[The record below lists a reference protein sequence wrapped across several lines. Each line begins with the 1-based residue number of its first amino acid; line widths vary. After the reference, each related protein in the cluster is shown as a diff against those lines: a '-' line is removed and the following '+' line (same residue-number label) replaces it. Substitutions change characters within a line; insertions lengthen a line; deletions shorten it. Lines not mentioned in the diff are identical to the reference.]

1 MFDVPAS
8 AETVSPSAP
17 IPLQPA
23 DSPQQAVARPIVT
36 RPGIVHPTVGPPAAK
51 PLATKSLASLRP
63 ASGPAESK
71 PPESE
76 NKCPEA
82 LAAEITTLAGHLNA
96 AHYRFL
102 KLLDEFDREQGWA
115 GPGVRSL
122 AHWLSWKCGIGEL
135 VAREKVRVA
144 RALRELPMIDASFE
158 RGQISYSKVRAMT
171 RAATPENEAQLLN
184 IARHGTAEHIERLVR
199 VYRRCRKRAEA
210 SPGETERRRQ
220 ERFYCFDEDEETT
233 VFGGR
238 VSAEQGR
245 LLMKALDAMVAEM
258 EDDERAAAEI
268 VSAETSATGSEA
280 SVSAETSGVASV
292 PSVSAETSVP
302 GSGAGGSSVS
312 SAPAP
317 GRNVSAE
324 TCEVGSGASVSAETS
339 VPGSGAGGSSVSSA
353 PAPGRN
359 VSAETCEA
367 GSGASVSAE
376 TTADG
381 LEINV
386 SAETFS
392 DGRAGVETH
401 KPHEPDQPPLK
412 PLRVRRATAL
422 AQIAEHYLATRSRL
436 SGATP
441 LRSSDAYQVFVHVNA
456 NDAHPDN
463 RLNGGHTTY
472 TDDRRCLAP
481 HVAKQLACDASRRTV
496 LENERG
502 EVLNI
507 GRRSRIVP
515 WHIAHALRIRDGGC
529 RFPGCNRH
537 RWTDAH
543 HIRHW
548 ADGGETSLENLVT
561 LCRYHH
567 RALHRGEYLIERGA
581 GGELI
586 FMDAQQRA
594 IPPANHPQFSEWY
607 GSGIVA
613 DTPDTPDASGA
624 LDTPDTADAADATTD
639 ASTTADTPAATTA
652 ADRLEQLQA
661 EHRARGVEIDAS
673 TAVTRWA
680 GERMDYSTAIEW
692 LLNRDG
698 IEV

>member
-17 IPLQPA
+17 IPLEPA
-23 DSPQQAVARPIVT
+23 DSPQQAVARPIAT
-36 RPGIVHPTVGPPAAK
+36 RPGIAHPTARPPAVRPPAAE
-51 PLATKSLASLRP
+51 PLSSLRS
-63 ASGPAESK
+63 ASE
-71 PPESE
+71 PPVSG
-76 NKCPEA
+76 KKAPDA

-96 AHYRFL
+96 AQYRFL

-115 GPGVRSL
+115 GPGIRSL
-122 AHWLSWKCGIGEL
+122 AHWLNWKCGIGEL
-135 VAREKVRVA
+135 AAREKVRVA

-171 RAATPENEAQLLN
+171 RAATPENESQLLN
-184 IARHGTAEHIERLVR
+184 IARHGTAEHMERLVR
-199 VYRRCRKRAEA
+199 VYRRCRKRAET
-210 SPGETERRRQ
+210 SPGETERRRE

-258 EDDERAAAEI
+258 EADEREAAEN
-268 VSAETSATGSEA
+268 
-280 SVSAETSGVASV
+280 
-292 PSVSAETSVP
+292 VSAETSVTE
-302 GSGAGGSSVS
+302 SDAGGSSES

-324 TCEVGSGASVSAETS
+324 TSTASSGKNVSAETS
-339 VPGSGAGGSSVSSA
+339 
-353 PAPGRN
+353 
-359 VSAETCEA
+359 EA
-367 GSGASVSAE
+367 GSGASVSAG
-376 TTADG
+376 TSTAASG
-381 LEINV
+381 KNV

-392 DGRAGVETH
+392 NGRSGVEPRESH
-401 KPHEPDQPPLK
+401 VPREPDRPPLK

-422 AQIAEHYLATRSRL
+422 VQIVEHYLATRSRN

-463 RLNGGHTTY
+463 RINGGHTTY

-481 HVAKQLACDASRRTV
+481 HVARQLACDASRRTV

-567 RALHRGEYLIERGA
+567 RELHRDEYRIERGA
-581 GGELI
+581 GGELN

-594 IPPANHPQFSEWY
+594 IPPAIHPQFGDEP
-607 GSGIVA
+607 GSGGAAGTHDIV
-613 DTPDTPDASGA
+613 
-624 LDTPDTADAADATTD
+624 DTADGPGA
-639 ASTTADTPAATTA
+639 TADSHTATTA
-652 ADRLEQLQA
+652 AARLEQLQA
-661 EHRARGVEIDAS
+661 EHRRRGVEIDES
-673 TAVTRWA
+673 TTVTRWS

-692 LLNRDG
+692 LLTRDG

>member
-8 AETVSPSAP
+8 AETVSPTAP

-23 DSPQQAVARPIVT
+23 DSAQQAVARPIAT
-36 RPGIVHPTVGPPAAK
+36 RPGIARPTARPPAVRPPAAE
-51 PLATKSLASLRP
+51 PLSSLRP
-63 ASGPAESK
+63 ASE
-71 PPESE
+71 PPSSG
-76 NKCPEA
+76 KKDPEA

-96 AHYRFL
+96 AQYRFL

-122 AHWLSWKCGIGEL
+122 AHWLNWKCGIGEL

-144 RALRELPMIDASFE
+144 RALRELPMTDASFE

-184 IARHGTAEHIERLVR
+184 IARHGTAEHMERLVR
-199 VYRRCRKRAEA
+199 VYRRCRKRAET
-210 SPGETERRRQ
+210 SPGETERRRE

-258 EDDERAAAEI
+258 EDEERTTAEN
-268 VSAETSATGSEA
+268 
-280 SVSAETSGVASV
+280 
-292 PSVSAETSVP
+292 VSAETSVTE
-302 GSGAGGSSVS
+302 SGAGGSSES

-324 TCEVGSGASVSAETS
+324 TSTAASGK
-339 VPGSGAGGSSVSSA
+339 
-353 PAPGRN
+353 
-359 VSAETCEA
+359 
-367 GSGASVSAE
+367 
-376 TTADG
+376 
-381 LEINV
+381 NV

-392 DGRAGVETH
+392 DGRSSVESR
-401 KPHEPDQPPLK
+401 EPDRPPLK

-422 AQIAEHYLATRSRL
+422 AQIAEHYLATRSRGT
-436 SGATP
+436 GASP

-463 RLNGGHTTY
+463 RINGGHTSY

-481 HVAKQLACDASRRTV
+481 HVARQLACDASRRTV

-529 RFPGCNRH
+529 RFPGCNRQ

-543 HIRHW
+543 HIHHW

-567 RALHRGEYLIERGA
+567 RKLHRDEYRIEHGTD
-581 GGELI
+581 GELI
-586 FMDAQQRA
+586 FMDAQHRA
-594 IPPANHPQFSEWY
+594 IPPAIHPQFGNELD
-607 GSGIVA
+607 SGRS
-613 DTPDTPDASGA
+613 DSSGGV
-624 LDTPDTADAADATTD
+624 TDTADAPGAPDTRD
-639 ASTTADTPAATTA
+639 TADTPGATADTLAATTNATTNATTA
-652 ADRLEQLQA
+652 ATTTADRLDQLQA
-661 EHRARGVEIDAS
+661 EHRERGIEIDKS

-680 GERMDYSTAIEW
+680 GERMDCSTAIEW
-692 LLNRDG
+692 LLNKNG
-698 IEV
+698 VAI

>member
-51 PLATKSLASLRP
+51 PPATKSLASLRP

-96 AHYRFL
+96 AQYRFL
-102 KLLDEFDREQGWA
+102 KLLDVFDREQGWA
-115 GPGVRSL
+115 GPGIRSL
-122 AHWLSWKCGIGEL
+122 AHWLSWKCGLGEL

-199 VYRRCRKRAEA
+199 VYRRCRKRAKT
-210 SPGETERRRQ
+210 SPGETERRRE

-324 TCEVGSGASVSAETS
+324 TCEVGSGASVSAET
-339 VPGSGAGGSSVSSA
+339 
-353 PAPGRN
+353 
-359 VSAETCEA
+359 
-367 GSGASVSAE
+367 
-376 TTADG
+376 TADG

-401 KPHEPDQPPLK
+401 EPHEPDQPPLK

-496 LENERG
+496 IENERG

-543 HIRHW
+543 HIHHW

-567 RALHRGEYLIERGA
+567 RELHRGEYRIERGV

-586 FMDAQQRA
+586 FVDAQQRA
-594 IPPANHPQFSEWY
+594 IPPANHPQFGEWY

-624 LDTPDTADAADATTD
+624 LGTPDTADAAVTADTADAADATTD
-639 ASTTADTPAATTA
+639 ASTTADTTADTTA

-661 EHRARGVEIDAS
+661 ENRVRGVEIDAS

>member
-51 PLATKSLASLRP
+51 PPATKSLASLRP

-96 AHYRFL
+96 AQYRFL
-102 KLLDEFDREQGWA
+102 KLLDEFEREQGWA

-122 AHWLSWKCGIGEL
+122 AHWLSWKCGLGEL

-171 RAATPENEAQLLN
+171 RAATPENESQLLN

-245 LLMKALDAMVAEM
+245 LLMMALDAMVAEM

-302 GSGAGGSSVS
+302 GSDAGGSSES

-324 TCEVGSGASVSAETS
+324 TCEV
-339 VPGSGAGGSSVSSA
+339 
-353 PAPGRN
+353 
-359 VSAETCEA
+359 

-401 KPHEPDQPPLK
+401 EPQELDRPPLK

-422 AQIAEHYLATRSRL
+422 AQIAEHYLATRSRN

-463 RLNGGHTTY
+463 RINGGHTTY

-481 HVAKQLACDASRRTV
+481 HVARQLACDASRRTV

-515 WHIAHALRIRDGGC
+515 WHIAHALRLRDGGC

-594 IPPANHPQFSEWY
+594 IPPAIHPQFGDEL
-607 GSGIVA
+607 GSGRSVGSGVDA
-613 DTPDTPDASGA
+613 DTPDASGA
-624 LDTPDTADAADATTD
+624 LGTLDTADAAVTADTADDTTD

-692 LLNRDG
+692 LLNKDG
-698 IEV
+698 VEV

>member
-8 AETVSPSAP
+8 SESASAESAFADTASPNVRD
-17 IPLQPA
+17 PLPPA
-23 DSPQQAVARPIVT
+23 DSLRHAVALPASERPATEASGSGLVAAEASE
-36 RPGIVHPTVGPPAAK
+36 PGLSAAEASVAK
-51 PLATKSLASLRP
+51 PLASVRP
-63 ASGPAESK
+63 ASEHSAAGK
-71 PPESE
+71 
-76 NKCPEA
+76 KCPEA
-82 LAAEITTLAGHLNA
+82 LAAEITTLAGHINA
-96 AHYRFL
+96 AQYRFL
-102 KLLDEFDREQGWA
+102 KLLEEFDREQGWA

-184 IARHGTAEHIERLVR
+184 IARHGTAEHMERLVR

-210 SPGETERRRQ
+210 SPGETERRRE
-220 ERFYCFDEDEETT
+220 ERFYCFDEDDETM

-238 VSAEQGR
+238 VSVEQGR

-258 EDDERAAAEI
+258 EDDERAGGEN
-268 VSAETSATGSEA
+268 VSAETSAAGIGA
-280 SVSAETSGVASV
+280 SVSAETFV
-292 PSVSAETSVP
+292 T
-302 GSGAGGSSVS
+302 GSGASGSSDT
-312 SAPAP
+312 SAVTS

-324 TCEVGSGASVSAETS
+324 TSAVASGKIVSAET
-339 VPGSGAGGSSVSSA
+339 
-353 PAPGRN
+353 
-359 VSAETCEA
+359 
-367 GSGASVSAE
+367 
-376 TTADG
+376 
-381 LEINV
+381 L
-386 SAETFS
+386 S
-392 DGRAGVETH
+392 DGRPGVE
-401 KPHEPDQPPLK
+401 PHEPDTPPLK

-422 AQIAEHYLATRSRL
+422 AQIAEHYLATRNRGARARP
-436 SGATP
+436 GATP

-463 RLNGGHTTY
+463 RINGAHTTY
-472 TDDRRCLAP
+472 TDDRRCIAP
-481 HVAKQLACDASRRTV
+481 HVARQLACDASRRTV

-529 RFPGCNRH
+529 RFPGCNQH

-543 HIRHW
+543 HIHHW
-548 ADGGETSLENLVT
+548 ADGGETSLDNLVT

-567 RALHRGEYLIERGA
+567 RELHRDEYRIERGA

-586 FMDAQQRA
+586 FMDAQHQA
-594 IPPANHPQFSEWY
+594 IPPAIHPQYSDRHGSSGVAEAGSATDATDAAVAADS
-607 GSGIVA
+607 GSGA
-613 DTPDTPDASGA
+613 DSG
-624 LDTPDTADAADATTD
+624 
-639 ASTTADTPAATTA
+639 STADTDGAAATAAAPSA

-661 EHRARGVEIDAS
+661 EHRRRGVEIDKS

-680 GERMDYSTAIEW
+680 GERMDYSTAVEW
-692 LLNRDG
+692 LQYADG
-698 IEV
+698 VVV